1 MKKRILIVEDE
12 VEIITLIQN
21 RLSPDL
27 FIIDS
32 ATDGQEAMDH
42 IIKKTYD
49 LVILDIML
57 PKVNGLE
64 ICTYIHKRHTKTF
77 IFIMSALTS
86 ESQKIKAFD
95 LGADSYIS
103 KPFSPRVLVSEVR
116 ALFRRCATYDEV
128 VQENEISLKDDFFQV
143 IINGHTLQLTPSE
156 YLIFS
161 TLFENRCLPFSR
173 TDLSTLIYDY
183 GQGEISERG
192 IDSHIAHIRK
202 KLHAFEQKSLIKTV
216 HGKGYVINAS

>member
-12 VEIITLIQN
+12 IEIITLIQN
-21 RLSPDL
+21 RLSEDL
-27 FIIDS
+27 FIIDF
-32 ATDGQEAMDH
+32 ALDGKEAMDYFLGQ
-42 IIKKTYD
+42 TYD

-57 PKVNGLE
+57 PTVNGLE
-64 ICTYIHKRHTKTF
+64 ICTHLHKNYPKTF
-77 IFIMSALTS
+77 IFIMSALIS
-86 ESQKIKAFD
+86 ESHQIKAFD

-103 KPFSPRVLVSEVR
+103 KPFSPRVLVSEVM
-116 ALFRRCATYDEV
+116 ALFRRCNIYNDV
-128 VQENEISLKDDFFQV
+128 VAQNEITLKDDFFQV
-143 IINGHTLQLTPSE
+143 VINGHILQLTPSE

-161 TLFENRCLPFSR
+161 TLFENRRLPFSR
-173 TDLSTLIYDY
+173 MDLSSLIYDY

-202 KLHAFEQKSLIKTV
+202 KLHRFKQKDLIKTV